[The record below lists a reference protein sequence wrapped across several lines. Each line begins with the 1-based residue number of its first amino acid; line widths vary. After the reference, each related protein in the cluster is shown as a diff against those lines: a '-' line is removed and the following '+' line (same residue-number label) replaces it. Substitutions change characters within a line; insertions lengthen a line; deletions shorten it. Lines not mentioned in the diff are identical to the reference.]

1 MTSRLWHQLHR
12 EIKHHFGPAARQV
25 AVRPRLPW
33 YCSALLVFTLVLLG
47 YLIGYWQFA
56 AGNLNTL
63 ASEAKRLALENQA
76 LQAKIVHHE
85 RQLQV
90 EQAAQSNLAKE
101 LAALQEEDMRIKEDV
116 EFYKSMLKVTPGSA
130 AELKLH
136 SFKLTK
142 GASANQ
148 YNYNILFMQSG
159 KHDKLVQG
167 QLNLVLSGMRNGQPV
182 DLPIGDMPG
191 VQGIKI
197 NFKYYQRVEGSF
209 TVPDDMTG
217 QALEARFVAAGATQ
231 PNITRKVDLPV

>member
-1 MTSRLWHQLHR
+1 MTSRLWHHLQR
-12 EIKHHFGPAARQV
+12 EIKHYFGPTAKQV
-25 AVRPRLPW
+25 AIRSRLPW

-56 AGNLNTL
+56 AGDLNTITNDAQKL
-63 ASEAKRLALENQA
+63 VLENQA

-90 EQAAQSNLAKE
+90 EQAAQANLAKE

-159 KHDKLVQG
+159 KHDKLIQG

-182 DLPIGDMPG
+182 NLPIGDMPEA
-191 VQGIKI
+191 QGIKI